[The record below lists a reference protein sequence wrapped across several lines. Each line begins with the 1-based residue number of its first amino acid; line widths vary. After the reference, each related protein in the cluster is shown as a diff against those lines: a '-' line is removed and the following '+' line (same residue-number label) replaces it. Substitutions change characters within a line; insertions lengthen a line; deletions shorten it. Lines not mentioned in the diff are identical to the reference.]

1 LGADARFAV
10 RGAKYF
16 RHFVFRNTLAG
27 VAHAALV
34 KGEIS
39 ADKPTLVRV
48 HRVDFAAD
56 VLGGYGSRAGMI
68 DRAVAEIDAEGAGV
82 IVLLRDLVP
91 DVLSRR
97 LSGQPLEIEVD
108 DIRRVIGLGSQI
120 LRELGVGRMIVLSGA
135 PQRLVG
141 LEGYGLSVDGWRE
154 FKS

>member
-1 LGADARFAV
+1 
-10 RGAKYF
+10 
-16 RHFVFRNTLAG
+16 
-27 VAHAALV
+27 
-34 KGEIS
+34 
-39 ADKPTLVRV
+39 
-48 HRVDFAAD
+48 
-56 VLGGYGSRAGMI
+56 MI

-97 LSGQPLEIEVD
+97 LSGQPLEIEDD